1 MPNFWAYKP
10 IFIKNLAGG
19 KKMNKLKKDFF
30 DFIGNDFW
38 GQVLYMLF
46 CGLLFLVL
54 LMIIDSTS
62 CSLNVN
68 QTENKPQQINKQNVN
83 IEIRDT
89 LQIDNR
95 NFSIMLIDS
104 IEYLVY
110 KNGSKLEI
118 IKHR

>member
-1 MPNFWAYKP
+1 MKEIILKLLDDDFSKF
-10 IFIKNLAGG
+10 FIVLASF
-19 KKMNKLKKDFF
+19 LILFSLIA
-30 DFIGNDFW
+30 FIGVN
-38 GQVLYMLF
+38 
-46 CGLLFLVL
+46 
-54 LMIIDSTS
+54 
-62 CSLNVN
+62 CSGPKKQN
-68 QTENKPQQINKQNVN
+68 QNQINKQNVN

-118 IKHR
+118 IKHK

>member
-1 MPNFWAYKP
+1 
-10 IFIKNLAGG
+10 
-19 KKMNKLKKDFF
+19 MNKLKKEFF
-30 DFIGNDFW
+30 KFIENDENDFL
-38 GQVLYMLF
+38 GQVLYILF

-62 CSLNVN
+62 CSFNLN
-68 QTENKPQQINKQNVN
+68 QKENKPQQINKQNVN